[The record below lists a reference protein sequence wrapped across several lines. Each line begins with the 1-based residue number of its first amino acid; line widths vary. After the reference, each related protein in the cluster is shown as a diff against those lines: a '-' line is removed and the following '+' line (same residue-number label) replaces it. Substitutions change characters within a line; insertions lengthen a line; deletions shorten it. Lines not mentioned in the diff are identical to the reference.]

1 MANDIRDKIKKSRER
16 SFLAKDFD
24 GFRAQLLDYARVYFS
39 DNIQDFSESSV
50 GGLLL
55 DMAAY
60 VGDTMSFYLDHQY
73 RELDPVRA
81 VERKN
86 ILRHMSNA
94 GLEIPGPS
102 AATAKCTFSITVDAE
117 NGISGDKVPKTTQ
130 LVSLRKGTT
139 VNTSGGVTFNLTN
152 TVDFSHTDELGNLT
166 AKVQVLTTDAN
177 GNPATYKLS
186 KDEYCVSGR
195 ELTEEFSIGSTHV
208 AFRELTM
215 GNADITEVISVS
227 DANGNIYY
235 EVDSLSQDTVFVPVK
250 NISSDKDRVGSNLEV
265 RPAPR
270 RFIKYRNS
278 ASGFTTIRFGSG
290 NATTLDNDIVPD
302 PSKISLPL
310 FGKSSM
316 KRFSLDPSSILN
328 TKTLGISPISTT
340 ISVRYR
346 YGGGLNH
353 NVGARAITE
362 VNTIVTTFP
371 TTTTEAEKIAVRS
384 SLDVVNIVRASG
396 GDAEPTLDEMRAS
409 ISSAN
414 QFQGRIVSKQDVLA
428 RIYTLPTEFGRVFRA
443 GISENPI
450 NPLSS
455 RLFILCRDIT
465 GKLDTAPD
473 TLKNN
478 IANYLNEFRL
488 VSEAIDI
495 LDGKV
500 LNFGIRF
507 QIVTK
512 PGVNKEQTIQ
522 TIINELSEM
531 YEVKNMQID
540 QPLVLDDMRYLI
552 LQNPGVVSLRNLEVF
567 PRAGG
572 IADRI
577 YGSESFDKTSIVKN
591 GLVVGSSGS
600 IFEIKYPEFDILGS
614 TT

>member
-1 MANDIRDKIKKSRER
+1 MANDIKERIKKSRER

-60 VGDTMSFYLDHQY
+60 VGDTMSYYLDHQY

-86 ILRHMSNA
+86 IIRHMRNA

-102 AATAKCTFSITVDAE
+102 AATARCTFTINVDASLNI
-117 NGISGDKVPKTTQ
+117 NGDYVPKASQ
-130 LVSLRKGTT
+130 LPILKKGTSIR
-139 VNTSGGVTFNLTN
+139 TSGGVTFNLVEDINFADTDEIGN
-152 TVDFSHTDELGNLT
+152 IKGLVEVRTVDTN
-166 AKVQVLTTDAN
+166 
-177 GNPATYKLS
+177 S
-186 KDEYCVSGR
+186 KPQTFRVSRVEYCVSG
-195 ELTEEFSIGSTHV
+195 EEIAEDFLIGSNHV
-208 AFRELTM
+208 SFREITL
-215 GNADITEVISVS
+215 GNSDVTEIISVS
-227 DANGNIYY
+227 DSNGNIYY
-235 EVDSLSQDTVFVPVK
+235 EVDSLSQDTVFVPVT
-250 NISSDKDRVGSNLEV
+250 NISRDNDKVSRNLEV

-270 RFIKYRNS
+270 RFVKIRS
-278 ASGFTTIRFGSG
+278 QSTGFTTLRFGSG
-290 NATTLDNDIVPD
+290 NAETLDNDIVPD

-310 FGKSSM
+310 FGRSSI
-316 KRFSLDPSSILN
+316 KRFSLDPSAILN
-328 TKTLGISPISTT
+328 TKTLGISPVSTT
-340 ISVRYR
+340 ITVRYR

-362 VNTIVTTFP
+362 TDTIVTVFP
-371 TTTTEAEKIAVRS
+371 PSATEEEKTLVRG
-384 SLDVVNIVRASG
+384 SLQSVNVAPASG
-396 GDAEPTLDEMRAS
+396 GDVEPTLDEMRAS
-409 ISSAN
+409 IASAN

-455 RLFILCRDIT
+455 RLHILCRDQL
-465 GKLDTAPD
+465 GKLDIAPD

-478 IANYLNEFRL
+478 ISNYLNQFRL
-488 VSEAIDI
+488 VSEAIEI

-507 QIVTK
+507 QVVVK
-512 PGVNKEQTIQ
+512 PGVNKEQTVQ
-522 TIINELSEM
+522 TIINDLAQM
-531 YEVKNMQID
+531 YKINNMQID
-540 QPLVLDDMRYLI
+540 QPLVLDDMRFSI
-552 LQNPGVVSLRNLEVF
+552 LQNPGVVSLQNLEVI
-567 PRAGG
+567 PRVGG
-572 IADRI
+572 IADRV
-577 YGSESFDKTSIVKN
+577 YSSESFEKTSIVKN
-591 GLVVGSSGS
+591 GLIVGSTGS
-600 IFEIKYPEFDILGS
+600 IFELKFPEFDIMGS

>member
-1 MANDIRDKIKKSRER
+1 MANDIREKVKKSRER

-86 ILRHMSNA
+86 IIRHMRNA

-102 AATAKCTFSITVDAE
+102 AATAKCTFTINVDTELTITGE
-117 NGISGDKVPKTTQ
+117 HVPKLSQ
-130 LVSLRKGTT
+130 LVTLREGTT
-139 VNTSGGVTFNLTN
+139 VNTSGGITFNLTRPL
-152 TVDFSHTDELGNLT
+152 DFAHRDQLGNLT
-166 AKVQVLTTDAN
+166 ATVQVLTTGPA
-177 GNPATYKLS
+177 GNPTKFKLS
-186 KDEYCVSGR
+186 KDEYCVSGK
-195 ELTEEFSIGSTHV
+195 ELTEEFVIGSTHV
-208 AFRELTM
+208 AFRELTL
-215 GNADITEVISVS
+215 GNADITDIISVS
-227 DANGNIYY
+227 DANGNTYY
-235 EVDSLSQDTVFVPVK
+235 EVESLSQDTVFVPVT
-250 NISSDKDRVGSNLEV
+250 NIASDKDKVGNNLEV

-270 RFIKYRNS
+270 RFVKFRS
-278 ASGFTTIRFGSG
+278 AETGFTTLRFGSG
-290 NATTLDNDIVPD
+290 NAATLDNDIVPD

-310 FGKSSM
+310 YGKSSM

-328 TKTLGISPISTT
+328 TKTLGISPLSTT
-340 ISVRYR
+340 ISIRYR

-362 VNTIVTTFP
+362 LDTIVATFP
-371 TTTTEAEKIAVRS
+371 DIATEVEKISVRS
-384 SLDVVNIVRASG
+384 SLDVVNNTRAAG
-396 GDAEPTLDEMRAS
+396 GDSEPTLDEMRAS

-465 GKLDTAPD
+465 GKLDIAPD

-500 LNFGIRF
+500 LNYGIRF
-507 QIVTK
+507 QVVPK
-512 PGVNKEQTIQ
+512 PGVNKEQVVQ
-522 TIINELSEM
+522 TIINDLSEM
-531 YEVKNMQID
+531 YKISNMQID
-540 QPLVLDDMRYLI
+540 QPLVLDDMRFAI
-552 LQNPGVVSLRNLEVF
+552 LQNPGVVTLNNLEIF
-567 PRAGG
+567 PRAGT
-572 IADRI
+572 IADRL

-591 GLVVGSSGS
+591 GLVVGSLGS
-600 IFEIKYPEFDILGS
+600 IFEIKFPEFDILGS

>member
-1 MANDIRDKIKKSRER
+1 MANDIREKVKKSRER

-24 GFRAQLLDYARVYFS
+24 GFRAQLLDYARVYFA

-86 ILRHMSNA
+86 IIRHMRNA
-94 GLEIPGPS
+94 GLEVPGPS
-102 AATAKCTFSITVDAE
+102 SATAKCTFSINVDVE
-117 NGISGDKVPKTTQ
+117 LSSTGEYVPKASQ
-130 LVSLRKGTT
+130 LAVLRRGTT
-139 VNTSGGVTFNLTN
+139 INTSGGVTFNLTRKLN
-152 TVDFSHTDELGNLT
+152 FGEKNSLGTLK
-166 AKVQVLTTDAN
+166 AQVETLTTDAN
-177 GNPATYKLS
+177 GNPSKFRLS
-186 KDEYCVSGR
+186 RDEYCISGN
-195 ELTEEFSIGSTHV
+195 ELTEEFAIGSAHV
-208 AFRELTM
+208 SFREITM
-215 GNADITEVISVS
+215 GNSDITEILSVS
-227 DANGNIYY
+227 DSNGNIYY
-235 EVDSLSQDTVFVPVK
+235 EVESLSQDTVFVPVT
-250 NISSDKDRVGSNLEV
+250 NISSDSDKVGYNLEV

-270 RFIKYRNS
+270 RFVKFRNS

-290 NATTLDNDIVPD
+290 NAETLDNDIVPD

-310 FGKSSM
+310 FGRSSM

-328 TKTLGISPISTT
+328 TKTLGISPKSTT

-362 VNTIVTTFP
+362 VGIIVTTFP
-371 TTTTEAEKIAVRS
+371 DTATEDDKISVRAT
-384 SLDVVNIVRASG
+384 LDVVNNVRASG
-396 GDAEPTLDEMRAS
+396 GDAEPTLDEMKVSIAS
-409 ISSAN
+409 AS

-428 RIYTLPTEFGRVFRA
+428 RIYTLPSEFGRVFRA

-465 GKLDTAPD
+465 GKLDIAPD
-473 TLKNN
+473 TLKSN

-488 VSEAIDI
+488 VSEALDI

-500 LNFGIRF
+500 LNYGIRF
-507 QIVTK
+507 QVVTT
-512 PGVNKEQTIQ
+512 PGVNKEQVVQ
-522 TIINELSEM
+522 TVINDLSEM
-531 YEVKNMQID
+531 YKINNMQID
-540 QPLVLDDMRYLI
+540 QPLVLDDMRYAI
-552 LQNPGVVSLRNLEVF
+552 LQNPGVVTLKNLEVF
-567 PRAGG
+567 SRAGSVG
-572 IADRI
+572 GRE
-577 YGSESFDKTSIVKN
+577 YGSESFEKTSIIKN
-591 GLVVGSSGS
+591 GLIVGSAGS
-600 IFEIKYPEFDILGS
+600 IFELKYPEFDILGS
-614 TT
+614 TA